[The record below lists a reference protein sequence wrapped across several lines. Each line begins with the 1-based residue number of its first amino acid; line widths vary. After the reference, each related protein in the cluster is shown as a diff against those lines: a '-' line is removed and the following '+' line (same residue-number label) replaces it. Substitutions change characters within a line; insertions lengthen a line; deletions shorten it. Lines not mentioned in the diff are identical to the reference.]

1 MHRDWLED
9 ERAFRDRVAERLTGV
24 RFDASREMR
33 LVEERRA
40 GGRRWAPS
48 AVLIP
53 LRFDRSRS
61 GPVVVLNKRSDRV
74 QQPGDLCFPGGG
86 LNRRNDRILG
96 LLLVWRILP
105 TCRSA
110 PFRSLAGLSDRD
122 PQNKILLTLFASVLR
137 ESWEEMRLPPWKV
150 EYLGCLRPHSMASFP
165 RTIFPVV
172 GRVLGSWE
180 GRPNWE
186 VEKILSVPFRS
197 FFDPGRYGLCRMLL
211 PAAGGGE
218 AAEWE
223 TPCFVV
229 HDRGQEE
236 VLWGATFQILSRF
249 LETVADFSPSDVH
262 PRRVLVR
269 TLPAHYFT
277 GKTGV
282 WRGRGA
288 PSGGLTSGGGQRPR

>member
-1 MHRDWLED
+1 VRRDWLED
-9 ERAFRDRVAERLTGV
+9 ERAFRDRVAERLASV
-24 RFDASREMR
+24 RFDASAEMR
-33 LVEERRA
+33 LIEERRA
-40 GGRRWAPS
+40 EGRRWVPS

-61 GPVVVLNKRSDRV
+61 EPVVVLNKRSDWV

-86 LNRRNDRILG
+86 LDRRNDRILG
-96 LLLVWRILP
+96 LLLAWGILP
-105 TCRSA
+105 TCRSG

-122 PQNKILLTLFASVLR
+122 PQKKVLLTLVASVLR

-172 GRVLGSWE
+172 GRILGSWE

-186 VEKILSVPFRS
+186 VEKILSVPFGS
-197 FFDPGRYGLCRMLL
+197 LLDPDQYGLCRMRL
-211 PAAGGGE
+211 PGSGGE
-218 AAEWE
+218 EGTEWE

-229 HDRGQEE
+229 RDQGQEE

-249 LETVADFSPSDVH
+249 LETVADFPLSEVR
-262 PRRVLVR
+262 PRRAVVR
-269 TLPAHYFT
+269 NLPAHYFT
-277 GKTGV
+277 GRTDA

-288 PSGGLTSGGGQRPR
+288 PSGGLTGG